1 MNHTEKSDNLPGRP
15 ELDLGIHVWL
25 IMVTI
30 QTSVLQRHKTTSVL
44 ALFPKVSPAL
54 RRGDQWQTL
63 PKGYFTM
70 QLTSWCSS
78 QKLKILK
85 ERGKE
90 KEFQYSKLYLNVV

>member
-1 MNHTEKSDNLPGRP
+1 
-15 ELDLGIHVWL
+15 
-25 IMVTI
+25 
-30 QTSVLQRHKTTSVL
+30 
-44 ALFPKVSPAL
+44 
-54 RRGDQWQTL
+54 
-63 PKGYFTM
+63 M